1 MDLFIFSKVKKPLA
15 FIFLLLHIN
24 FSMFIPQMEETDS
37 FDANG
42 MPTDDINSLVEYIDQ
57 VMLNN
62 IDDTPEDEDDDYARN
77 YSPVQNGF
85 YYTSNASEIIPSDF
99 PDVAKVYFPEFPEVE
114 IPSIS
119 FDVIAPPPK
128 G

>member
-1 MDLFIFSKVKKPLA
+1 
-15 FIFLLLHIN
+15 
-24 FSMFIPQMEETDS
+24 MEETDS